1 MGILIY
7 RKVAW
12 AYENKIID
20 QCLLDGTKPDSPEL
34 GVLDSWLTGRIPIT
48 VVIMASACCVQG
60 TLQNDSPNGTVTVIH
75 GLDTY
80 VASGDSS
87 KGVIVIIPDVFGWL
101 LINTR
106 LLADVYAR
114 KTGLSVYV
122 PDFMFG
128 DSFPVENMQVL
139 SPVDGT
145 VPTMTAKVKTLGK
158 LGAWMFRHR
167 EAVSWKIINGFFE
180 AIHKE
185 NTTRKVFVSGF
196 CWGGRYA
203 CLLAQREKWLLSD
216 RTYREG
222 GLVDAVFAAHP
233 SLLAIP
239 KDIEL
244 IAKPVSFA
252 MAEEDERL
260 PMKDVEKIIEILGKQ
275 KMFKSEVV
283 TYDGA
288 KHGFALRGNIE
299 IQAQRENMENS
310 QDQAVNWFKQYL
322 D

>member
-1 MGILIY
+1 
-7 RKVAW
+7 
-12 AYENKIID
+12 
-20 QCLLDGTKPDSPEL
+20 
-34 GVLDSWLTGRIPIT
+34 
-48 VVIMASACCVQG
+48 MASACCVQG
-60 TLQNDSPNGTVTVIH
+60 TLHNDSPNGTETVIH
-75 GLDTY
+75 GLNTY
-80 VASGDSS
+80 VASGDAS

-101 LINTR
+101 LVNTR

-145 VPTMTAKVKTLGK
+145 VPTITAKVKTLGK

-203 CLLAQREKWLLSD
+203 CLLAQREKWILSD
-216 RTYREG
+216 KTYREG

>member
-1 MGILIY
+1 
-7 RKVAW
+7 
-12 AYENKIID
+12 
-20 QCLLDGTKPDSPEL
+20 
-34 GVLDSWLTGRIPIT
+34 
-48 VVIMASACCVQG
+48 MASACCVQG

-128 DSFPVENMQVL
+128 DSFPVENMQ
-139 SPVDGT
+139 
-145 VPTMTAKVKTLGK
+145 